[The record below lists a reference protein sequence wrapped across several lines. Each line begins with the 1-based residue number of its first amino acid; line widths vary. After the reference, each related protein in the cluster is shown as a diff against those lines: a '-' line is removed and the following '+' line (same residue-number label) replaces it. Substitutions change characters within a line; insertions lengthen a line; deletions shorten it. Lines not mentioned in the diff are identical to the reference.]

1 MSELIRKRN
10 IRHGCSALYTT
21 KMNHPAAG
29 RNKPAGMKKFILLAI
44 AVLLTLLLCLALF
57 YYGRQEGT
65 MVRQQ
70 IESK

>member
-1 MSELIRKRN
+1 
-10 IRHGCSALYTT
+10 
-21 KMNHPAAG
+21 MNHPAAG